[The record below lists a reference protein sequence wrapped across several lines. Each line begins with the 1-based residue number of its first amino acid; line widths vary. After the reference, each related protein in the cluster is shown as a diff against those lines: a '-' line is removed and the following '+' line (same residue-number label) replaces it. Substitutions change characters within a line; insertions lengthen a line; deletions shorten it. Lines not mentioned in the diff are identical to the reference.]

1 MRRANLEPTRN
12 AALGLI
18 LGIVAVGVGAL
29 IVSPLLKDLST
40 ATGTPVDRMGWVVA
54 VYGLTLAFTA
64 PLMALWCR
72 SVPRRTLLIS
82 AMALLGAATLACA
95 LANTL
100 GQLLLARAACGV
112 AAGVFI
118 PSCYAW
124 IGENV
129 PAERRVPG
137 AGHGPGDGGLVARAG
152 ARHPGGGWLAEALGW
167 RAAFVATSVVAV
179 IAVLALRRLPVQP
192 SSNSPGTSAR
202 QDWAIVAAPEPVKIM
217 GINFL
222 TVMGFYACY
231 TYLGWATRDA
241 LGVGSGVAGSVVMCY
256 GIGLML
262 STLNGRWLDH
272 IGHRRSLA
280 VAVWCLVLVFAA
292 LPMGLLHL
300 AALGGVMVVW
310 GVFQGAAQ
318 TCTATLMT
326 RQAPG
331 AQGLAMAC
339 MSATT
344 YLGVALGAA
353 AGGWVMPAHG
363 FAAVAAISAVATGI
377 AGGLVLWL
385 GNAGEHRAA
394 TA

>member
-1 MRRANLEPTRN
+1 MKRD
-12 AALGLI
+12 AAWGLI

-40 ATGTPVDRMGWVVA
+40 TTGTPVDRMGWVVA
-54 VYGLTLAFTA
+54 VYGLTLACTA
-64 PLMALWCR
+64 PPMALWCR
-72 SVPRRTLLIS
+72 SVPRRTQLI
-82 AMALLGAATLACA
+82 AGMALLGAATLGCA
-95 LANTL
+95 LADTF

-112 AAGVFI
+112 AARVFI

-129 PAERRVPG
+129 PAERRAQAMGRVMAGWSVALVLGVPTG
-137 AGHGPGDGGLVARAG
+137 SWV
-152 ARHPGGGWLAEALGW
+152 AEALGW
-167 RAAFVATSVVAV
+167 RAAFVATAAVAV
-179 IAVLALRRLPVQP
+179 LAVLALCRLPAQP
-192 SSNSPGTSAR
+192 PSNSPRTTAR
-202 QDWAIVAAPEPVKIM
+202 QDWAIVAASEPLKIM
-217 GINFL
+217 GVNFL
-222 TVMGFYACY
+222 TVMGFYACN

-241 LGVGSGVAGSVVMCY
+241 LGVGSGVAGSVVMGY

-262 STLNGRWLDH
+262 STLNGHWLDRF
-272 IGHRRSLA
+272 GHRRSLA

-292 LPMGLLHL
+292 LPLGLFHL

-353 AGGWVMPAHG
+353 AGGWMMPSHG
-363 FAAVAAISAVATGI
+363 LSAVAAISAVATAI

-385 GNAGEHRAA
+385 GSEGEHKAA
-394 TA
+394 PA

>member
-1 MRRANLEPTRN
+1 MRRD
-12 AALGLI
+12 AAWGLI
-18 LGIVAVGVGAL
+18 LGIVAVGLGAL

-54 VYGLTLAFTA
+54 VYGLTLACTA
-64 PLMALWCR
+64 PPMALWCR
-72 SVPRRTLLIS
+72 SVPRRTQLI
-82 AMALLGAATLACA
+82 AGMALLGAATLSCA
-95 LANTL
+95 LADTF

-129 PAERRVPG
+129 PAESRAQAMGRVM
-137 AGHGPGDGGLVARAG
+137 AGWSVALVLG
-152 ARHPGGGWLAEALGW
+152 VPTGSWLAEALGW
-167 RAAFVATSVVAV
+167 RAAFVATAAVAV
-179 IAVLALRRLPVQP
+179 LAVLALCRLPAQP
-192 SSNSPGTSAR
+192 PSNSPRTMAR
-202 QDWAIVAAPEPVKIM
+202 QDWAIVAASEPLKIM
-217 GINFL
+217 GVNFL
-222 TVMGFYACY
+222 TVMGFYACH

-241 LGVGSGVAGSVVMCY
+241 LGVGSGVAGSVVMGY

-262 STLNGRWLDH
+262 STLNGHWLDH

-292 LPMGLLHL
+292 LPLGLFHL
-300 AALGGVMVVW
+300 AALVGVMVVW

-339 MSATT
+339 LSATT

-353 AGGWVMPAHG
+353 AGGWMMPSHG
-363 FAAVAAISAVATGI
+363 FVAVAAISAVATAI

-385 GNAGEHRAA
+385 GSEGEHKAA
-394 TA
+394 PA

>member
-1 MRRANLEPTRN
+1 
-12 AALGLI
+12 
-18 LGIVAVGVGAL
+18 
-29 IVSPLLKDLST
+29 
-40 ATGTPVDRMGWVVA
+40 

-64 PLMALWCR
+64 PPMALWCR
-72 SVPRRTLLIS
+72 SVPRRTLLI
-82 AMALLGAATLACA
+82 AGMALLGAATLACA
-95 LANTL
+95 LVSTF
-100 GQLLLARAACGV
+100 GQLLLARAACGL

-129 PAERRVPG
+129 PAERRAQAMGRVM
-137 AGHGPGDGGLVARAG
+137 AGWSVALVLGIPAG
-152 ARHPGGGWLAEALGW
+152 AWLAEALGW
-167 RAAFVATSVVAV
+167 RAAFVGVGALATTATW
-179 IAVLALRRLPVQP
+179 ALCHLPIEARR
-192 SSNSPGTSAR
+192 SSS
-202 QDWAIVAAPEPVKIM
+202 PEPIQHNVNRVAWSGPVKVL
-217 GINFL
+217 GINFMNML
-222 TVMGFYACY
+222 AFYACY

-256 GIGLML
+256 GVGLML
-262 STLNGRWLDH
+262 STLNGRWLDRF
-272 IGHRRSLA
+272 GHRRSLA
-280 VAVWCLVLVFAA
+280 VAISCLVLVFAA
-292 LPMGLLHL
+292 LPLGLFHL

-310 GVFQGAAQ
+310 GVFQGVAQ

-353 AGGWVMPAHG
+353 AGGWVMPTHG

-377 AGGLVLWL
+377 AGGLAHGL
-385 GNAGEHRAA
+385 GNAPEHRAA
-394 TA
+394 TV

>member
-1 MRRANLEPTRN
+1 MMS
-12 AALGLI
+12 AAHLQPRHSTWGLI
-18 LGIVAVGVGAL
+18 LGIVAVGAGAL

-40 ATGTPVDRMGWVVA
+40 ATGTPVGRMGWVVA

-64 PLMALWCR
+64 PPMALWCR
-72 SVPRRTLLIS
+72 SVPRRTLLI
-82 AMALLGAATLACA
+82 AGMALLGAATLACA
-95 LANTL
+95 MVSTF

-112 AAGVFI
+112 AAGLFI

-129 PAERRVPG
+129 PAERRAQAMGRVM
-137 AGHGPGDGGLVARAG
+137 AGWSVALVLGIPA
-152 ARHPGGGWLAEALGW
+152 GGWLAEALGW

-179 IAVLALRRLPVQP
+179 IAVIALSRLPAQP
-192 SSNSPGTSAR
+192 SPDAARNTAR
-202 QDWAIVAAPEPVKIM
+202 QDWAVVAAPEPLTTM
-217 GINFL
+217 AINFL

-241 LGVGSGVAGSVVMCY
+241 LGVGSGVAGSVMMCY

-262 STLNGRWLDH
+262 STLNGHWLDRF
-272 IGHRRSLA
+272 GHRRSLA
-280 VAVWCLVLVFAA
+280 VAAWCLLLVFAA
-292 LPMGLLHL
+292 LPLGLFHL
-300 AALGGVMVVW
+300 AVLGAVMVVW
-310 GVFQGAAQ
+310 GVFQGVAQ

-353 AGGWVMPAHG
+353 AGGWVMPTHG

-377 AGGLVLWL
+377 AGALVHWL
-385 GNAGEHRAA
+385 GDAPERRAA
-394 TA
+394 TG

>member
-1 MRRANLEPTRN
+1 MTLDMTTPPRDTAW
-12 AALGLI
+12 GLI

-54 VYGLTLAFTA
+54 VYGLTLAVTA
-64 PLMALWCR
+64 PPMALWCR
-72 SVPRRTLLIS
+72 SVPRRTLLI
-82 AMALLGAATLACA
+82 AGMALLGAATVACA
-95 LANTL
+95 LASTL

-129 PAERRVPG
+129 PAERRAQAMGRVM
-137 AGHGPGDGGLVARAG
+137 AGWSLALVLGIPA
-152 ARHPGGGWLAEALGW
+152 GGWLAEALGW
-167 RAAFVATSVVAV
+167 RAAFVGVGALAATATWT
-179 IAVLALRRLPVQP
+179 LRHLPAEAGHG
-192 SSNSPGTSAR
+192 SS
-202 QDWAIVAAPEPVKIM
+202 PEPIRHNVGRVARPGPVKVL
-217 GINFL
+217 GINLMNMFA
-222 TVMGFYACY
+222 FYACY

-262 STLNGRWLDH
+262 STLNGHWLDR

-292 LPMGLLHL
+292 LPLGLFHL

-318 TCTATLMT
+318 TCTATLMA

-339 MSATT
+339 LSATT

-353 AGGWVMPAHG
+353 AGGWVMPTQG
-363 FAAVAAISAVATGI
+363 FAAVAAISAVATAI
-377 AGGLVLWL
+377 GGGVVHWL
-385 GNAGEHRAA
+385 GNERPHRAEA
-394 TA
+394 T